1 MKALVVHGAGD
12 LRFDDLPAPV
22 PEPGQVLV
30 RNTHGGICGSD
41 LHYYKHGAVGAF
53 SLQEPLVLGHEV
65 VGRIDYDP
73 SGALATGTPVA
84 IHPATPCGNC
94 PECLAGVR
102 NVCRNA
108 RYFGSAASLPHTQ
121 GGFSEYMI
129 VRQDQIRML
138 PDTLPL
144 SRAVLAEPLAVG
156 LHALN
161 RAGGVAGAKVLV
173 GGSGPIGILAAG
185 AAKAAGAAEV
195 WTTDILDHPLEIAL
209 DVGVD
214 RTVRIGSDTL
224 PDQYFDVAIEASG
237 ASVAVGATLAA
248 VRRRGVMVQLGM
260 FPPGPRPAELF
271 GPGGQGNRLPRRL
284 PVRYRI
290 RRIDRAAR
298 RFHRAGPGHHPQLR
312 PRRRRRGDGRVSR
325 AGHLGQSRAA
335 TVRRLSPCAAS
346 PAWRDSCPTGHST
359 ASSPP
364 RCVLTF
370 PGRASDRDSR
380 ADRPP
385 SAVGDWRSML

>member
-12 LRFDDLPAPV
+12 LRFDDLPAQA
-22 PEPGQVLV
+22 PEPGQFLV

-53 SLQEPLVLGHEV
+53 SLREPLVLGHEV
-65 VGRIDYDP
+65 VGRIEYDP
-73 SGALATGTPVA
+73 SGALAT
-84 IHPATPCGNC
+84 PCGHC

-108 RYFGSAASLPHTQ
+108 RYFGSAASFPHTQ

-129 VRQDQIRML
+129 VRQDQIRVL

-161 RAGGVAGAKVLV
+161 RAGGVAGTKVLV

-214 RTVRIGSDTL
+214 RTVRIGTDSL

-237 ASVAVGATLAA
+237 ASVALGATLAA
-248 VRRRGVMVQLGM
+248 TRRRGVMVQLGM
-260 FPPGPRPAELF
+260 FPPGPRPAELSA
-271 GPGGQGNRLPRRL
+271 L
-284 PVRYRI
+284 VAKEIDYRGAFRFDTEFDDSI
-290 RRIDRAAR
+290 ALLAGSAALDPAVTHT
-298 RFHRAGPGHHPQLR
+298 FDLLEAVQAMDVAADPA
-312 PRRRRRGDGRVSR
+312 VS
-325 AGHLGQSRAA
+325 GKVVL
-335 TVRRLSPCAAS
+335 RLS
-346 PAWRDSCPTGHST
+346 G
-359 ASSPP
+359 
-364 RCVLTF
+364 
-370 PGRASDRDSR
+370 G
-380 ADRPP
+380 
-385 SAVGDWRSML
+385 

>member
-12 LRFDDLPAPV
+12 LRFDDLPAQA

-53 SLQEPLVLGHEV
+53 TLREPLVLGHEV
-65 VGRIDYDP
+65 VGRIEYDP

-108 RYFGSAASLPHTQ
+108 RYFGSAASFPHTQ

-195 WTTDILDHPLEIAL
+195 WTTDILDHPLKIAL

-237 ASVAVGATLAA
+237 ATVAVGATLAA

-260 FPPGPRPAELF
+260 FPPGPQTAELSALVAKEIDYRGAF
-271 GPGGQGNRLPRRL
+271 RFDTEFDESIALLAGSTALD
-284 PVRYRI
+284 PVI
-290 RRIDRAAR
+290 THIFDLVDAVAAMDMS
-298 RFHRAGPGHHPQLR
+298 AEPAISGKVVL
-312 PRRRRRGDGRVSR
+312 
-325 AGHLGQSRAA
+325 
-335 TVRRLSPCAAS
+335 RLS
-346 PAWRDSCPTGHST
+346 D
-359 ASSPP
+359 
-364 RCVLTF
+364 
-370 PGRASDRDSR
+370 D
-380 ADRPP
+380 
-385 SAVGDWRSML
+385 

>member
-12 LRFDDLPAPV
+12 LRFDDLPTQA

-185 AAKAAGAAEV
+185 AAKAAGASEV
-195 WTTDILDHPLEIAL
+195 WTTDMLDHPLAVTRKI
-209 DVGVD
+209 GVD
-214 RTVRIGSDTL
+214 HTVRVGAESL

-237 ASVAVGATLAA
+237 ASVAIAPTLAA
-248 VRRRGVMVQLGM
+248 VRRRGIVVQLGM
-260 FPPGPRPAELF
+260 FPPGPRPAELSGLVAKEIDYRGAF
-271 GPGGQGNRLPRRL
+271 RFDTEFDDSIALLANTDSLD
-284 PVRYRI
+284 PVI
-290 RRIDRAAR
+290 T
-298 RFHRAGPGHHPQLR
+298 H
-312 PRRRRRGDGRVSR
+312 
-325 AGHLGQSRAA
+325 
-335 TVRRLSPCAAS
+335 
-346 PAWRDSCPTGHST
+346 
-359 ASSPP
+359 
-364 RCVLTF
+364 TF
-370 PGRASDRDSR
+370 EL
-380 ADRPP
+380 AD
-385 SAVGDWRSML
+385 AE